1 MDTRLDSGPPT
12 LRKSKPASL
21 LTMAKVS
28 DVIAN
33 YRPVKLFRRED
44 EDEDSK
50 NASVL
55 SIDFDDQGDLLMTSH
70 DDETI
75 QIYSV
80 KNGTYIKKVPS
91 KKYGVKLA
99 KFAHTQSCILYA
111 STKADH
117 AIRYLT
123 THDNSFVRYFKGHEA
138 TVTCLAVHPGA
149 DNFVS
154 CSKDDTVRI
163 WDANSSNCCGK
174 LYLTQPY
181 LAAFDPSAHVLAI
194 ASHACQTILLYDY
207 RNYEKSPFATFDILE
222 FAEEA
227 FPSGKI
233 AEAKWTKIEFSNDG
247 KCLLVA
253 TTMGHFIVDA
263 FSGKLKSYLVRPK
276 GHTDR
281 LAPGEAPK
289 EDGYGPKIE
298 SSGDVCFTQD
308 GRYVV
313 GGSGSENVYVWDT
326 SMMNESKRLDSLHT
340 LDFQGTAAV
349 LAFNPRYNFFASA
362 DKDVVMWAPDL

>member
-1 MDTRLDSGPPT
+1 MAMVLDSGP

-21 LTMAKVS
+21 PTMAKVT

-33 YRPVKLFRRED
+33 YRPVKLFGKEED
-44 EDEDSK
+44 EG
-50 NASVL
+50 NTSVL
-55 SIDFDDQGDLLMTSH
+55 SVDFDDQGDLLMTSQ

-75 QIYSV
+75 QLYSV
-80 KNGTYIKKVPS
+80 KSGAHMKKVPS

-99 KFAHTQSCILYA
+99 KFTHTQTCILYA
-111 STKADH
+111 STKGIDH

-123 THDNSFVRYFKGHEA
+123 THDNTFVRYFKGHEA
-138 TVTCLAVHPGA
+138 PVTCLTIHPGA

-207 RNYEKSPFATFDILE
+207 RNYDKAPFATFDILE
-222 FAEEA
+222 FAEEVL
-227 FPSGKI
+227 PSGTI
-233 AEAKWTKIEFSNDG
+233 GEAKWTKLEFSNDG

-253 TTMGHFIVDA
+253 TTLGHFIIDA
-263 FSGKLKSYLVRPK
+263 FSGKLKSYLVRPR

-281 LAPGEAPK
+281 LAPGESPR
-289 EDGYGPKIE
+289 EDGQGPKVE

-313 GGSGSENVYVWDT
+313 GGSGSDNVYVWDT
-326 SMMNESKRLDSLHT
+326 SMLNATKRLDPLHT
-340 LDFQGTAAV
+340 LDFKGTAAV
-349 LAFNPRYNFFASA
+349 VAFNPRYNFFASA
-362 DKDVVMWAPDL
+362 DKEVVMWAPDL